1 MWAVSHGFEQ
11 PAQPKVKIMLYDIPA
26 KMRHPLQRV
35 FSPSVV
41 LLLALAAAYPGLG
54 YACDQFQPVK
64 PEDLA
69 MKSEPLA
76 PGAPAI
82 FLYRRL
88 DTDDKSKQQCEY
100 LRIKVLTDEGR
111 KYADVEIPYDKK
123 TEEVKDLNARTIRPD
138 GSIVN
143 YEGKVFEKTIV
154 KVKGWKYLAKTF
166 TLPDVEV
173 GSIIEYSYTYKY
185 KGVFFDSHWILNEE
199 LFTKTATFSLR
210 PDGGTGYTVRYFWNN
225 LPPGTSPPAED
236 HGVYRLTA
244 NNIPAFQAEDF
255 MPPAREV
262 MARVD
267 FIYSENMA
275 LWQCA
280 GYWNCVG
287 KGWDDWLEK
296 FTNKQKAMQ
305 QAVAQIVAPTDP
317 PEVKLQ
323 KIYVRVQQMRNKSYE
338 EEETEQEEKQNGEK
352 DIRNV
357 EDLWKRGY
365 GSGWTLPW
373 LYLALV
379 RAAGFEAYGMLVSSR
394 KHYFFDPRVEDI
406 HQLTSSLV
414 LVKLNGK
421 DIFCDPGDKFAP
433 FGMLPWDETG
443 VNGLLLDKNGGS
455 WMKTPVPPSS
465 ESRIERK
472 AELKLSD
479 TSDLQGRLTLTF
491 TGLEAIQ
498 PRTEQRNQD
507 DVERQKY
514 LEDHVKEDIPAG
526 AEVELTNH
534 PEWNNPAVP
543 LVAQFDLKVPGWAS
557 AAGHRVLVPVGLFAG
572 GEKHLFEHTSRV
584 HPIYMEF
591 PFQKIDDITIEVPS
605 GWQVSSLPPVQENP
619 TRRVVD
625 YVMKVENQNGKLHLT
640 RTLDVS
646 FLLLDPKYY
655 TALRNTFQQVR
666 SGDEQQIVLQTATA
680 TASK

>member
-1 MWAVSHGFEQ
+1 
-11 PAQPKVKIMLYDIPA
+11 
-26 KMRHPLQRV
+26 MRHPLQRV
-35 FSPSVV
+35 LAASAV
-41 LLLALAAAYPGLG
+41 LLALAAAHPTITR
-54 YACDQFQPVK
+54 ACEQFQPVRG
-64 PEDLA
+64 EELA
-69 MKSEPLA
+69 MTKEPLA

-82 FLYRRL
+82 ILYRQVE
-88 DTDDKSKQQCEY
+88 TDDKSKQECEY
-100 LRIKVLTDEGR
+100 VRIKVLTEEGR

-123 TEEVKDLNARTIRPD
+123 YEDVKDLNARTIRPD

-143 YEGKVFEKTIV
+143 YDGKVFEKTIV
-154 KVKGWKYLAKTF
+154 KVRGWKYLAKTF
-166 TLPDVEV
+166 TLPDVQV
-173 GSIIEYSYTYKY
+173 GGIIEYYYTYKF

-210 PDGGTGYTVRYFWNN
+210 PHGGTGYTVRYFWNR

-244 NNIPAFQAEDF
+244 NNIPAFQTEDF

-262 MARVD
+262 KARVD
-267 FIYSENMA
+267 FIYSEDMA

-287 KGWDDWLEK
+287 KGWNEWLEK
-296 FTNKQKAMQ
+296 FTGKHKAMQ
-305 QAVAQIVAPTDP
+305 QAVVQIVAPTDP
-317 PEVKLQ
+317 PEIKLQ
-323 KIYVRVQQMRNKSYE
+323 KIYLRVQQMRNKTYE
-338 EEETEQEEKQNGEK
+338 EEVTQQEERRNQEK
-352 DIRNV
+352 EIKNAEDI
-357 EDLWKRGY
+357 WKRGY
-365 GSGWTLPW
+365 ASGWELPW

-379 RAAGFEAYGMLVSSR
+379 RAAGFEAYPVLAASR
-394 KHYFFDPRVEDI
+394 AQYFFDPQMEDAYRV
-406 HQLTSSLV
+406 TASLV

-433 FGMLPWDETG
+433 FGALPWYETG
-443 VNGLLLDKNGGS
+443 VNSLRVDKNGGT
-455 WMKTPVPPSS
+455 WIKTPVPPSS
-465 ESRIERK
+465 ESRVERK

-479 TSDLQGRLTLTF
+479 TGDLKGRLTLSF
-491 TGLEAIQ
+491 TGMEAIQ
-498 PRTEQRNQD
+498 QRTEQRNQD
-507 DVERQKY
+507 DVELKKY
-514 LEDHVKEDIPAG
+514 FEDQVKEFIPAG

-557 AAGHRVLVPVGLFAG
+557 AAGRRVLVPVGVFG
-572 GEKHLFEHTSRV
+572 GSEKRLFEHASRV

-591 PFQKIDDITIEVPS
+591 PFRKIDDITIEVPP
-605 GWQVSSLPPVQENP
+605 GWQVSSVPPAQDHSG
-619 TRRVVD
+619 RVVN
-625 YVMKVENQNGKLHLT
+625 YITKVENQNGRLHLT

-655 TALRNTFQQVR
+655 TALRNVFQQVR
-666 SGDEQQIVLQTATA
+666 AGDEQQVVLQTGTA